1 MKTLSD
7 KLFGVLAALRVLIG
21 AAPRRRA
28 QWPIGLALCLAMGA
42 ASVADVKSLSPADAQ
57 AIRAVVQAQLEAFA
71 QDDAPR
77 AFALAAPGI
86 RQMFG
91 TAENF
96 LAMVRSTY
104 AVVHRPA
111 SVAFLKPERQQADA
125 IQTVQ
130 MTDTQGEAW
139 LAVYTLQRQGDKS
152 WRISSCVVLPNQGK
166 AT

>member
-1 MKTLSD
+1 MKNLLV
-7 KLFGVLAALRVLIG
+7 KFILLLASLWLAPGG
-21 AAPRRRA
+21 ANAAAGADLPR
-28 QWPIGLALCLAMGA
+28 
-42 ASVADVKSLSPADAQ
+42 ADAI
-57 AIRAVVQAQLEAFA
+57 AVHKVVQAQLDAFA
-71 QDDAPR
+71 ADDAER
-77 AFALAAPGI
+77 AFSFAAPSI

-91 TAENF
+91 TAQNF

-111 SVAFLKPERQQADA
+111 SVVFLKPERQQADA

-130 MTDTQGEAW
+130 MTDAQGESW

-152 WRISSCVVLPNQGK
+152 WRISSCIVVPNQGK